1 MSLSRTKQLVDM
13 MRTIN
18 IRFYTQAAIPIIFTK
33 VGFQNLCQIEL
44 YQSSATVF
52 HKRNKSQWKG
62 NRDVVGNLRGGRTP
76 TTDVVGTAVG
86 RLLADS
92 SSWALCFPPSP
103 EICPKANVWR
113 NTNITPEKYKQKYK
127 KNTVPK
133 VREIQTKT
141 QILRGDTETQIG
153 SCLFFRANYSLYTKM
168 LLAS

>member
-1 MSLSRTKQLVDM
+1 MSFSRTKQLVDM
-13 MRTIN
+13 MRTVN

-33 VGFQNLCQIEL
+33 IGFQNLSQIEL

-62 NRDVVGNLRGGRTP
+62 NTGVVENLRGGRPP

-113 NTNITPEKYKQKYK
+113 NTNITPKKYKQKYK
-127 KNTVPK
+127 KNTVANA
-133 VREIQTKT
+133 REIQTEI
-141 QILRGDTETQIG
+141 QIQRGDTETQMG
-153 SCLFFRANYSLYTKM
+153 SCHFFMSQL
-168 LLAS
+168 